1 MKGSALFNFISHI
14 IHMGAASGKK
24 RIAYA
29 IANIAVMV
37 LGVLCALG
45 IKWSLGI
52 MSDTSF
58 IAGLLCLIL
67 CIALAIFTFFTGI
80 CSAVCPCHY
89 RGHRHCESG
98 RARGKH
104 RCFYH
109 RSAYIGR
116 TDRWRRHYSDNNM
129 NFRRKI

>member
-45 IKWSLGI
+45 KKWSLGI

-67 CIALAIFTFFTGI
+67 CIALAIFTFLQGFVAQFALVIIAGI
-80 CSAVCPCHY
+80 GIANP
-89 RGHRHCESG
+89 EE
-98 RARGKH
+98 RAGNIVA
-104 RCFYH
+104 FIIALLT
-109 RSAYIGR
+109 SVGLIVGGVIIL
-116 TDRWRRHYSDNNM
+116 T
-129 NFRRKI
+129 II